1 MNVIE
6 HTENTAE
13 TRRASESSHLDLDT
27 IRRRVAMIKSG
38 WSEETA
44 RARAAEGQRR
54 RNQLESFLLDL
65 LTDVAGSEET
75 CDLRDHGFSLVS

>member
-1 MNVIE
+1 MNV
-6 HTENTAE
+6 TETQTQN
-13 TRRASESSHLDLDT
+13 RNDESQILDIAT